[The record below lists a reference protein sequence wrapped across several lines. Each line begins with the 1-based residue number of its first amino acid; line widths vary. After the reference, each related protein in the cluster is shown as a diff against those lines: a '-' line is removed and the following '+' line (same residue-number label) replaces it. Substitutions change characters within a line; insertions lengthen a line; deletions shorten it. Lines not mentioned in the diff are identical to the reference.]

1 MKRFVKGMVVLF
13 FIFLALS
20 FGVRQQTFENDFE
33 ERKKKF
39 EEEIVTPGN
48 NYESD
53 FGDEV
58 VDPGIINVIGKKG
71 EQVIDKVFEISFNI
85 IKRLLE

>member
-1 MKRFVKGMVVLF
+1 MKHSRFTVKAVF
-13 FIFLALS
+13 
-20 FGVRQQTFENDFE
+20 R
-33 ERKKKF
+33 
-39 EEEIVTPGN
+39 
-48 NYESD
+48 ESD